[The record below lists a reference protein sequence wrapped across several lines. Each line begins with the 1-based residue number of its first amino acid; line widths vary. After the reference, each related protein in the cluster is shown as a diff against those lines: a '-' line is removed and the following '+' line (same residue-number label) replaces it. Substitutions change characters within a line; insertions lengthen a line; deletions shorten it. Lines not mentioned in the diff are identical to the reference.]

1 VAKMENAFNIQD
13 RTNKWYTLLFVS
25 RSEATMHTLCF
36 IIITSFSNVFAQ
48 LDFMVLFVYQKNL
61 DGLMLVI
68 GAGLGN
74 NP

>member
-1 VAKMENAFNIQD
+1 VAKVENAFNIQD
-13 RTNKWYTLLFVS
+13 RTDKRYTLLFVS
-25 RSEATMHTLCF
+25 RSEATMHTLCS

-48 LDFMVLFVYQKNL
+48 LDFMVVFVYQKNL

>member
-1 VAKMENAFNIQD
+1 VAKVENAFNIQD

-25 RSEATMHTLCF
+25 RSEATMHPLCS

-48 LDFMVLFVYQKNL
+48 LDFMVFVYQKNL
-61 DGLMLVI
+61 EGLMLVI